1 MSSVSSIVST
11 EAAEPG
17 PESNRKSR
25 APMLPRHLSDS
36 ELAIFKAAGPLR
48 QVGTDEIIFR
58 RGELGRSMFVI
69 ESGDVRL
76 EFGGDV
82 PDKVIGPREFFGELA
97 LFIGNH
103 ARVANAVAACPCSLR
118 VIEHAA
124 YERLVET
131 EPALLAQFMRRSFAY
146 LVASEQQLISN
157 LTRRNE
163 DLMITLDSLRQTQ
176 TQLSTANRL
185 IRTDELTGL
194 TNRRGLYH
202 FLETLE
208 EQRLTG
214 LRIGLI
220 LIDLDRFKQINDRC
234 GHLVGDEVL
243 RVVAREVANAS
254 APCDLPCRI
263 GGDEFAL
270 LAQVADTAALEARA
284 ARIVSGIRAL
294 RFPPPN
300 DRLTVSVSVGA
311 SICSEETSWSTWYSE
326 ADSALYHAKG
336 EGGDNWRRMA

>member
-1 MSSVSSIVST
+1 MSSVSSIVSH

-17 PESNRKSR
+17 AESNRKSR
-25 APMLPRHLSDS
+25 TPMLPRHLSDS

-48 QVGTDEIIFR
+48 QLADDDIIFR
-58 RGELGRSMFVI
+58 KGELGRSMFVI

-76 EFGGDV
+76 EFGGDI
-82 PDKVIGPREFFGELA
+82 PDKIIGPREFFGELA

-103 ARVANAVAACPCSLR
+103 ARVANAVAVGACSLR
-118 VIEHAA
+118 VIEHAS

-202 FLETLE
+202 FLETLGSH
-208 EQRLTG
+208 RVNG
-214 LRIGLI
+214 LKLGLI

-234 GHLVGDEVL
+234 GHLIGDEVL
-243 RVVAREVANAS
+243 RVVAAEVSNAA

-270 LAQVADTAALEARA
+270 LVQVADADALEARA
-284 ARIVSGIRAL
+284 GRVVAGIRAL
-294 RFPPPN
+294 RFASPN

-311 SICSEETSWSTWYSE
+311 SMCTETSGWSTWYSE

>member
-1 MSSVSSIVST
+1 MSSVSNIVSH
-11 EAAEPG
+11 EAADSG
-17 PESNRKSR
+17 PEANRKSR
-25 APMLPRHLSDS
+25 TPMLPRHLSDA
-36 ELAIFKAAGPLR
+36 ELAIFKAAGPVRTL
-48 QVGTDEIIFR
+48 GDDEIIFR
-58 RGELGRSMFVI
+58 KGELGRAMFVI
-69 ESGDVRL
+69 ESGEVRL
-76 EFGGDV
+76 EFGGDI
-82 PDKVIGPREFFGELA
+82 PDKIIGPREFFGELA

-103 ARVANAVAACPCSLR
+103 ARVANAVAVGNCALR

-163 DLMITLDSLRQTQ
+163 DLMVTLDSLRQTQ

-202 FLETLE
+202 FLESLGAH
-208 EQRLTG
+208 RIPG
-214 LRIGLI
+214 LRMGLI

-234 GHLVGDEVL
+234 GHLIGDEVL
-243 RVVAREVANAS
+243 RVVAAEVANAS

-270 LAQVADTAALEARA
+270 LVQIADGAALEERA
-284 ARIVSGIRAL
+284 ERIVAGIRAL

-300 DRLTVSVSVGA
+300 ERLRVSVSVGA
-311 SICSEETSWSTWYSE
+311 NLCSEGNGWSTWYSE

-336 EGGDNWRRMA
+336 EGGDNWRRMD

>member
-1 MSSVSSIVST
+1 MSSVSSIVSHSAT
-11 EAAEPG
+11 ES
-17 PESNRKSR
+17 PEANRKSR
-25 APMLPRHLSDS
+25 APILPRQLSDS

-48 QVGTDEIIFR
+48 HVGADEIIFR
-58 RGELGRSMFVI
+58 KGELGRSMFVI

-103 ARVANAVAACPCSLR
+103 ARVANAVGVNECSLR

-131 EPALLAQFMRRSFAY
+131 EPAMLAQFMRRSFAY
-146 LVASEQQLISN
+146 LVASERQLIGN

-202 FLETLE
+202 FLETLNTH
-208 EQRLTG
+208 RVNG
-214 LRIGLI
+214 LQLGVI
-220 LIDLDRFKQINDRC
+220 LIDLDRFKQINDHF

-243 RVVAREVANAS
+243 RVVASEVANAA

-270 LAQVADTAALEARA
+270 IAQIADIQALEARA
-284 ARIVSGIRAL
+284 DRIVSGIRAL
-294 RFPPPN
+294 RFPAPHE
-300 DRLTVSVSVGA
+300 RLSVSVSVGA
-311 SICSEETSWSTWYSE
+311 SMCSDGTGWSTWYSE